1 MTDKDD
7 RKWSTL
13 VKNNRAG
20 LRSLREDHLDILD
33 SLTSKHGDRNNNC
46 DEKNTPD
53 DNIKERINA
62 VGDSLQLLEV
72 GIADSG
78 LMLSLAEYFDNF
90 EAERGLA
97 RLEMQRVKDENDWL
111 RDELENTER
120 RLHEALASLTQLE
133 EEKLQYNF
141 TNEVTFKKL
150 FNSMY
155 KELKVPFNSSTQ
167 KVKFKSDCSIF
178 FKDADP
184 GERLGIETCYSIKDT
199 CWTL

>member
-141 TNEVTFKKL
+141 TNEVKTKQSISILQSK
-150 FNSMY
+150 
-155 KELKVPFNSSTQ
+155 Q
-167 KVKFKSDCSIF
+167 QVKFD
-178 FKDADP
+178 
-184 GERLGIETCYSIKDT
+184 
-199 CWTL
+199 

>member
-1 MTDKDD
+1 MSDKDD

-33 SLTSKHGDRNNNC
+33 SLTTKHGDKNNNC
-46 DEKNTPD
+46 DEKNGPD

-78 LMLSLAEYFDNF
+78 LMLSLAEYFDTF

-97 RLEMQRVKDENDWL
+97 RLEMKRVKDENDWL

-141 TNEVTFKKL
+141 TNEVKTKQSL
-150 FNSMY
+150 SILQNN
-155 KELKVPFNSSTQ
+155 ELNWTTNVTA
-167 KVKFKSDCSIF
+167 VF
-178 FKDADP
+178 FFIDADP

-199 CWTL
+199 CWTLQA